1 MNNNKNIYLY
11 IINTI
16 KINKD
21 IYILFGN
28 NNTKYILLSYFFNKF
43 KLLFLFL
50 PFIDII
56 ILNNEILVPMIIN
69 ITINYTSLL
78 FY

>member
-11 IINTI
+11 IINEI

-28 NNTKYILLSYFFNKF
+28 NNTKIHSVIIFFH
-43 KLLFLFL
+43 
-50 PFIDII
+50 
-56 ILNNEILVPMIIN
+56 
-69 ITINYTSLL
+69 
-78 FY
+78 